1 MTTQIPEIGAELLLN
16 YLYPEL
22 EDRWIAHH
30 DGTFYRNY
38 NRDVM
43 EISPDE
49 TTVWMSRDGFLELLP
64 QGLIS
69 REDELKTSDWQERF
83 KELEQQRRI
92 LSAAFLPFDSF
103 AFRRRLKLERS
114 VSALLND
121 KLTYVLK
128 TYFGF
133 DLEAEKNQYVRE
145 FAVLLPYVRRMRGD
159 FGFIRNLLAAV
170 FHCDVT
176 MQERRYSETD
186 STAQW
191 LPVVRYELLVP
202 GLSGQEFQAMNREIE
217 PLTAFLSE
225 WFMPMEVRLEIL
237 VKQHSVSP
245 QVNRGLTLDYN
256 TELPE

>member
-1 MTTQIPEIGAELLLN
+1 
-16 YLYPEL
+16 
-22 EDRWIAHH
+22 
-30 DGTFYRNY
+30 
-38 NRDVM
+38 
-43 EISPDE
+43 
-49 TTVWMSRDGFLELLP
+49 
-64 QGLIS
+64 
-69 REDELKTSDWQERF
+69 
-83 KELEQQRRI
+83 
-92 LSAAFLPFDSF
+92 
-103 AFRRRLKLERS
+103 
-114 VSALLND
+114 
-121 KLTYVLK
+121 
-128 TYFGF
+128 
-133 DLEAEKNQYVRE
+133 
-145 FAVLLPYVRRMRGD
+145 MRGD
-159 FGFIRNLLAAV
+159 FGCIRNLLAAV

-245 QVNRGLTLDYN
+245 QVNRELTLDYN